1 MAERLVSPGVFTRE
15 RDLSFLTQGI
25 SEIGGAFIGASGK
38 GPAFIPTIVRSQN
51 EFQNRFGVPD
61 EDSYLGYTVMNYL
74 QESGVA
80 TIVRVLGLDGYQGSV
95 NQSALLYISGSGGKF
110 LLGAFH
116 PNIDGVSIT
125 DVAVAGTSESF
136 ALYISASGNIDTPF
150 SQSGLSADSA
160 SANFFHNAFGT
171 DPKNTKNAYMYAT
184 FPDAFTSASTFNSFS
199 FVTSSTALDFS
210 GSAYSNASTP
220 WIMSQT
226 VGGVTHDLFKVHTL
240 SDGVASNKDVKICIA
255 AVKPS
260 SITGEYGSF
269 ALIVREASDTDAK
282 AIVLEQYDNLSI
294 DPDSANYIARRIGS
308 SAPYTDSE
316 TGEIYYQGD
325 FKNNSQYI
333 RIEMVDGI
341 RGVPVN
347 ALPYGFRAVYSPVVA
362 EVGTVLPPKLITT
375 RWRSGS
381 VDGYSAGAV
390 PDSKKYYGFD
400 YTATNL
406 KNQSFLAPL
415 PNNAVTV
422 GSAFSMED
430 LPSNEYDG
438 TDPISLTNVA
448 HLNLRKFV
456 VPFQGGFDGFA
467 PNVARLTGGDITTTN
482 TQGFDCST
490 STSAG
495 SSAFIKAINALSNAD
510 DWDFN
515 LLVLPGIIYEL
526 HPYVAQ
532 YAIDLCETRG
542 DSFCIVDLCQ
552 LSATVNS
559 VVNTATLVDTNY
571 AAAYYPWVR
580 ILDTNTNKI
589 VWAPPSV
596 VMPEVYAYNDN
607 VAEVWFAPAG
617 LNRGGVPGA
626 VGVKSKLT
634 QASRDTLYEGKIN
647 PIASFNKQGIAVWG
661 QKTLQ
666 RVPSALDRINVRR
679 LIIEVKKYIA
689 SSARYLVFEQ
699 NVEATRN
706 RFLNIVNPYLAS
718 VQERYGLYAFK
729 VIMDETNNTPDII
742 DRNILYG
749 QLYLQ
754 PTKTAEF
761 ILLDFN
767 VLPTGA
773 VFPTA

>member
-25 SEIGGAFIGASGK
+25 SEIGGAFIGVTSK
-38 GPAFIPTIVRSQN
+38 GPAFIPTIVRSQT

-80 TIVRVLGLDGYQGSV
+80 TIVRVLGLTGYSGSTTV
-95 NQSALLYISGSGGKF
+95 SALLYVTGSGGKH

-116 PNIDGVSIT
+116 PNISGSSLT
-125 DVAVAGTSESF
+125 NVAVGGTSASF
-136 ALYISASGNIDTPF
+136 SLVISSSGAA
-150 SQSGLSADSA
+150 GVSA
-160 SANFFHNAFGT
+160 SALSAYSGSTNFFYNAFGT

-184 FPDAFTSASTFNSFS
+184 FPDAFDSASGSSTLIFE
-199 FVTSSTALDFS
+199 TSSAALNF
-210 GSAYSNASTP
+210 GQAEYTNATTP
-220 WIMSQT
+220 WIISQT
-226 VGGVTHDLFKVHTL
+226 TGGTRQDLFRVHTL
-240 SDGVASNKDVKICIA
+240 SDGVAANKDVKISIA

-260 SITGEYGSF
+260 TVTGEYGSF
-269 ALIVREASDTDAK
+269 AIVVREASDTDSK
-282 AIVLEQYDNLSI
+282 MFVLEQWDNLTI
-294 DPDSANYIARRIGS
+294 DPDSPNYIARRMGD
-308 SAPYTDSE
+308 SAPYTDTE

-325 FKNNSQYI
+325 FKNNSQYV

-341 RGVPVN
+341 VGIPVE
-347 ALPYGFRAVYSPVVA
+347 ALPYGYRAVYAPVVA
-362 EVGTVLPPKLITT
+362 TNVSAPKVITT

-390 PDSKKYYGFD
+390 PDVKKYYGFD
-400 YTATNL
+400 YTETNL
-406 KNQSFLAPL
+406 KNQSYLAPI
-415 PNNAVTV
+415 PNNASTV
-422 GSAFSMED
+422 GVDFSMEN
-430 LPSNEYDG
+430 LPANEYDG
-438 TDPISLTNVA
+438 TNPISITNTA
-448 HLNLRKFV
+448 HLTLRKFT

-467 PNVARLTGGDITTTN
+467 PNVMRATGGSITGNN

-490 STSAG
+490 STSSGTVAY
-495 SSAFIKAINALSNAD
+495 AQALATLSNGD

-515 LLVLPGIIYEL
+515 LLILPGIIYSL
-526 HPYVAQ
+526 HAYIAQ
-532 YAIDLCETRG
+532 AAIDLCETRG
-542 DSFCIVDLCQ
+542 DAFSIMDLEQ
-552 LSATVNS
+552 LTATVSS
-559 VVNTATLVDTNY
+559 VVNTASTIDTNY
-571 AAAYYPWVR
+571 AASYYPWVR

-589 VWAPPSV
+589 IWAPPSV

-617 LNRGGVPGA
+617 LNRGGIPGA
-626 VGVKSKLT
+626 VGVKSKLS
-634 QASRDTLYEGKIN
+634 QASRDTLYEGKVN

-689 SSARYLVFEQ
+689 STARYLVFEQ

-706 RFLNIVNPYLAS
+706 RFLNIANPYLAS

-773 VFPTA
+773 IFPTA

>member
-25 SEIGGAFIGASGK
+25 SEIGGAFIGATGK

-51 EFQNRFGVPD
+51 EFQNRFGVPN

-80 TIVRVLGLDGYQGSV
+80 TIVRVLGLDGYSGSATV
-95 NQSALLYISGSGGKF
+95 SALLYITGSGGKH

-116 PNIDGVSIT
+116 PNISGSSLT
-125 DVAVAGTSESF
+125 NVAVAGTSASF
-136 ALYISASGNIDTPF
+136 SLVLSASGASPV
-150 SQSGLSADSA
+150 SASSLSADSG
-160 SANFFHNAFGT
+160 STNFFHNAFGT
-171 DPKNTKNAYMYAT
+171 DPKNKKNAYMYAT
-184 FPDAFTSASTFNSFS
+184 FPDAYTSASASSTLIFT
-199 FVTSSTALDFS
+199 TSSVALDFA
-210 GSAYSNASTP
+210 GVEYSNASTP

-226 VGGVTHDLFKVHTL
+226 VGGTRQDLFKIHTL
-240 SDGVASNKDVKICIA
+240 SDGVASNKDVKVSIV

-260 SITGEYGSF
+260 TVVGEYGTF
-269 ALIVREASDTDAK
+269 GLLIREATDTDSK
-282 AIVLEQYDNLSI
+282 PIILEQWDNLDI
-294 DPDSANYIARRIGS
+294 NPDSANYIARRIGD

-341 RGVPVN
+341 LGIPAE
-347 ALPYGFRAVYSPVVA
+347 ALPYGYRAIYSPVIA
-362 EVGTVLPPKLITT
+362 QVGTIPEPRNITT

-381 VDGYSAGAV
+381 FEGYTAGAV
-390 PDSKKYYGFD
+390 PDVKKYYGFD
-400 YTATNL
+400 YTETNL

-415 PNNAVTV
+415 PNNAFTV
-422 GSAFSMED
+422 GSDFSMEN
-430 LPSNEYDG
+430 LPANEYDG
-438 TDPISLTNVA
+438 TDPISITDTA
-448 HLNLRKFV
+448 HLNLRKFT

-467 PNVARLTGGDITTTN
+467 PNIARATGGAITTTN
-482 TQGFDCST
+482 TQGFNCST
-490 STSAG
+490 STSSGTVAY
-495 SSAFIKAINALSNAD
+495 AKAINSLSNGD

-515 LLVLPGIIYEL
+515 LLVLPGIIYSL
-526 HPYVAQ
+526 HGYVAQ
-532 YAIDLCETRG
+532 LAIDLCETRG
-542 DSFCIVDLCQ
+542 DAFCIIDLEQ
-552 LSATVNS
+552 LTATVNS

-626 VGVKSKLT
+626 IGVKSKLT
-634 QASRDTLYEGKIN
+634 QASRDTLYEGKVN

-689 SSARYLVFEQ
+689 STARYLVFEQ

>member
-25 SEIGGAFIGASGK
+25 SEIGGAFIGATGK
-38 GPAFIPTIVRSQN
+38 GPAFIPTIVRSQT
-51 EFQNRFGVPD
+51 EFQNRFGVPT

-80 TIVRVLGLDGYQGSV
+80 TVVRVLGLDGYSGSATV
-95 NQSALLYISGSGGKF
+95 SALLYITGSSGSF

-116 PNIDGVSIT
+116 PNISGSSLTNVT
-125 DVAVAGTSESF
+125 VAGTSASF
-136 ALYISASGNIDTPF
+136 SMVISASGAPGI
-150 SQSGLSADSA
+150 SA
-160 SANFFHNAFGT
+160 SALSAYSGSTNFFYNAFGT
-171 DPKNTKNAYMYAT
+171 DPKNKKNAYAYAT
-184 FPDAFTSASTFNSFS
+184 FPDAFDSASGASTLV
-199 FVTSSTALDFS
+199 FVTSSVALDFAGQEFS
-210 GSAYSNASTP
+210 EAITP

-226 VGGVTHDLFKVHTL
+226 TGGTRQDLFRVHTL
-240 SDGVASNKDVKICIA
+240 SDGVAANKDVKVSIA

-260 SITGEYGSF
+260 TVTGEYGTF
-269 ALIVREASDTDAK
+269 ALLIREASDTDSK
-282 AIVLEQYDNLSI
+282 QVILEQWENLSMN
-294 DPDSANYIARRIGS
+294 PDSPDYVARRIGN

-316 TGEIYYQGD
+316 TNEIYYQGD
-325 FKNNSQYI
+325 FPNNSQYV
-333 RIEMVDGI
+333 RIEVVDNIYGL
-341 RGVPVN
+341 PAE
-347 ALPYGFRAVYSPVVA
+347 ALPYGYRAVYAPVVA
-362 EVGTVLPPKLITT
+362 TGISAPKNITT

-390 PDSKKYYGFD
+390 ADTKKYYGFD
-400 YTATNL
+400 YTFTNL
-406 KNQSFLAPL
+406 KNQSFLAPI
-415 PNNAVTV
+415 PNNATTV
-422 GSAFSMED
+422 GTDFSMEN
-430 LPSNEYDG
+430 LPANEYNG
-438 TDPISLTNVA
+438 TDPISITNTA
-448 HLNLRKFV
+448 HLSLRKFT

-467 PNVARLTGGDITTTN
+467 PNLMRATGGSISATN
-482 TQGFDCST
+482 TQGFNCST
-490 STSAG
+490 STSWGTTAYV
-495 SSAFIKAINALSNAD
+495 KALNSLSNGE

-515 LLVLPGIIYEL
+515 LLVVPGIIYSL
-526 HPYVAQ
+526 HGYVAQ
-532 YAIDLCETRG
+532 SAIDLCETRG
-542 DSFCIVDLCQ
+542 DAFCIIDLEQ
-552 LSATVNS
+552 LTATVNS
-559 VVNTATLVDTNY
+559 VVNTASLIDTNY

-596 VMPEVYAYNDN
+596 VMPEVFAYNDN

-617 LNRGGVPGA
+617 LNRGGIPGA
-626 VGVKSKLT
+626 VGVKSKLP
-634 QASRDTLYEGKIN
+634 QATRDTLYEGKVN

-689 SSARYLVFEQ
+689 STARYIVFEQ

-706 RFLNIVNPYLAS
+706 RFLNIANPYLAS

>member
-25 SEIGGAFIGASGK
+25 SEIGGAFIGVTSK

-51 EFQNRFGVPD
+51 EFQNRFGVPN

-80 TIVRVLGLDGYQGSV
+80 TVVRVLGLNGYQGTATK
-95 NQSALLYISGSGGKF
+95 SALLYTSGSGGQF

-116 PNIDGVSIT
+116 PNISGSSLT
-125 DVAVAGTSESF
+125 DVAVSGNSASF
-136 ALYISASGNIDTPF
+136 TLTISSSGAPGISAA
-150 SQSGLSADSA
+150 GLSSWSGSTD
-160 SANFFHNAFGT
+160 FFYNAFGT
-171 DPKNTKNAYMYAT
+171 DPKNKKNAYMYAT
-184 FPDAFTSASTFNSFS
+184 FPEAFDSASTWDSFV
-199 FVTSSTALDFS
+199 FVTSSTAIDFS
-210 GSAYSNASTP
+210 GSAYSHASTP
-220 WIMSQT
+220 WIVSQT
-226 VGGVTHDLFKVHTL
+226 TGGSTHQLFRVHTL
-240 SDGVASNKDVKICIA
+240 SDGVAANKDVKVSIA
-255 AVKPS
+255 AIKPS
-260 SITGEYGSF
+260 TVLGEYGTF
-269 ALIVREASDTDAK
+269 VLLVREASDTDAK
-282 AIVLEQYDNLSI
+282 QVILEQWDNLSI
-294 DPDSANYIARRIGS
+294 DPDSAQFIARRIGN

-325 FKNNSQYI
+325 FVNNSQYI
-333 RIEMVDGI
+333 RIEMVDDI
-341 RGVPVN
+341 YGVPAE
-347 ALPYGFRAVYSPVVA
+347 ALPYGFEALYAPVVA
-362 EVGTVLPPKLITT
+362 AANSIPAPRYITT

-381 VDGYSAGAV
+381 VEGYTAGAV
-390 PDSKKYYGFD
+390 ADVKKYYGYD
-400 YTATNL
+400 YTSTNL
-406 KNQSFLAPL
+406 KNQSFLAPI
-415 PNNAVTV
+415 PNNSTTV
-422 GSAFSMED
+422 GAGFSLEN
-430 LPSNEYDG
+430 LPADEYDG
-438 TDPISLTNVA
+438 TDPITITNTA
-448 HLNLRKFV
+448 HLSLRKFT

-467 PNVARLTGGDITTTN
+467 PNVARATGGAITTTN

-490 STSAG
+490 STSDG
-495 SSAFIKAINALSNAD
+495 TVAFKKAIDSLSNAD

-515 LLVLPGIIYEL
+515 LLIVPGLIYSL
-526 HPYVAQ
+526 HPYVTQ
-532 YAIDLCETRG
+532 LAIDLCEDRG
-542 DSFCIVDLCQ
+542 DAFCIVDLEQ
-552 LSATVNS
+552 LTATVDS
-559 VVNTATLVDTNY
+559 VVNTASLVDTNY

-589 VWAPPSV
+589 IWAPPSV

-607 VAEVWFAPAG
+607 IAEVWFAPAG
-617 LNRGGVPGA
+617 LNRGGLPGA
-626 VGVKSKLT
+626 AGVKSKLSR
-634 QASRDTLYEGKIN
+634 ASRDTLYEGKVN
-647 PIASFNKQGIAVWG
+647 PIASFNKQGIAAWG

-679 LIIEVKKYIA
+679 LVIEVKKYIA
-689 SSARYLVFEQ
+689 STARYIVFEQ

-767 VLPTGA
+767 LLPTGA
-773 VFPTA
+773 IFPNA

>member
-25 SEIGGAFIGASGK
+25 SEIGGAFIGVTSK
-38 GPAFIPTIVRSQN
+38 GPAFIPTIVRSQT

-80 TIVRVLGLDGYQGSV
+80 TIVRVLGLTGYSGSTTV
-95 NQSALLYISGSGGKF
+95 SALLYVTGSGGKH

-116 PNIDGVSIT
+116 PNISGSSLT
-125 DVAVAGTSESF
+125 NVAVGGTSASF
-136 ALYISASGNIDTPF
+136 SLVISSSGAA
-150 SQSGLSADSA
+150 GVSA
-160 SANFFHNAFGT
+160 SALSAYSGSTNFFYNAFGT

-184 FPDAFTSASTFNSFS
+184 FPDAFDSASGSSTLIFE
-199 FVTSSTALDFS
+199 TSSAALNF
-210 GSAYSNASTP
+210 GQAEYTNATTP
-220 WIMSQT
+220 WIISQT
-226 VGGVTHDLFKVHTL
+226 TGGTRQDLFRVHTL
-240 SDGVASNKDVKICIA
+240 SDGVAANKDVKISIA

-260 SITGEYGSF
+260 TVTGEYGSF
-269 ALIVREASDTDAK
+269 AIVVREASDTDSK
-282 AIVLEQYDNLSI
+282 MFVLEQWDNLTI
-294 DPDSANYIARRIGS
+294 DPDSPNYIARRMGD
-308 SAPYTDSE
+308 SAPYTDTE

-325 FKNNSQYI
+325 FKNNSQYV

-341 RGVPVN
+341 VGIPVE
-347 ALPYGFRAVYSPVVA
+347 ALPYGYRAVYAPVVA
-362 EVGTVLPPKLITT
+362 TNVSAPKVITT

-390 PDSKKYYGFD
+390 PDVKKYYGFD
-400 YTATNL
+400 YTETNL
-406 KNQSFLAPL
+406 KNQSYLAPI
-415 PNNAVTV
+415 PNNASTV
-422 GSAFSMED
+422 GVDFSMEN
-430 LPSNEYDG
+430 LPANEYDG
-438 TDPISLTNVA
+438 ANPISITNTA
-448 HLNLRKFV
+448 HLTLRKFT

-467 PNVARLTGGDITTTN
+467 PNVMRATGGSITGNN

-490 STSAG
+490 STSSGTVAY
-495 SSAFIKAINALSNAD
+495 AQALATLSNGD

-515 LLVLPGIIYEL
+515 LLILPGIIYSL
-526 HPYVAQ
+526 HAYIAQ
-532 YAIDLCETRG
+532 AAIDLCETRG
-542 DSFCIVDLCQ
+542 DAFSIMDLEQ
-552 LSATVNS
+552 LTATVSS
-559 VVNTATLVDTNY
+559 VVNTASTIDTNY
-571 AAAYYPWVR
+571 AASYYPWVR

-589 VWAPPSV
+589 IWAPPSV

-617 LNRGGVPGA
+617 LNRGGIPGA
-626 VGVKSKLT
+626 VGVKSKLS
-634 QASRDTLYEGKIN
+634 QASRDTLYEGKVN

-689 SSARYLVFEQ
+689 STARYLVFEQ

-706 RFLNIVNPYLAS
+706 RFLNIANPYLAS

-773 VFPTA
+773 IFPTA